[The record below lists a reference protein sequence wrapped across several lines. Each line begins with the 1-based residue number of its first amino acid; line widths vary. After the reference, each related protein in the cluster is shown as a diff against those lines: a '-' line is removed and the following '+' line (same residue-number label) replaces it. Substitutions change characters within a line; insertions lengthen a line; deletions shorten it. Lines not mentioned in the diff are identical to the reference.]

1 MSLDEKLYR
10 LTTNQMIKGMIRQN
24 DSEIKKLRTTFLNQ
38 KQEEKTRRRI
48 GQYEIIKE
56 IGKGGFAQVY

>member
-24 DSEIKKLRTTFLNQ
+24 DTEIKKLRTTFLNQ
-38 KQEEKTRRRI
+38 K
-48 GQYEIIKE
+48 
-56 IGKGGFAQVY
+56 VD

>member
-38 KQEEKTRRRI
+38 K
-48 GQYEIIKE
+48 GD
-56 IGKGGFAQVY
+56 

>member
-24 DSEIKKLRTTFLNQ
+24 DTEIKKLRTTFLNQ
-38 KQEEKTRRRI
+38 KVE
-48 GQYEIIKE
+48 
-56 IGKGGFAQVY
+56 